1 MNYSYD
7 RKSLLRTDADKNQ
20 SRWFPIMGEIHYS
33 RYPDSEWRRELLKMK
48 AGGVDIVSAYTI
60 WIHHEEVE
68 DEWDFSGCR
77 DLRKFV
83 SLIGDCG
90 LTMML
95 RIGPWCHGEVR
106 NGGFPDWLL
115 KKCPENRCD
124 NPAYL
129 DEVRKFYSK
138 LYEQVDGLLL
148 KDGGPIIGVQIENEY
163 GHCGGLSGA
172 AGEAHMRSLTA
183 LAKETGFDVPLYT
196 ATGWGGAVTAGLL
209 PVMGGYC
216 EAPWDPRVTEI
227 EPSGNYLFSYERNDH
242 AIGSD
247 FGLGEGITFDMDKVP
262 YLTAELG
269 GGLQVTYKRRPVARA
284 ADLGAMSLAK
294 LGSGCTL
301 LGYYMYHGG
310 MNPDGRLTTLEENKA
325 SGSLND
331 LLVKNYDFLAPLGEY
346 GNMNGSYKEIRMLS
360 LFLKEWGGQ
369 LCGMDAHIPDDAPK
383 HPEDY
388 ASLRYSWLY
397 DAAGPA
403 GTEAERHAGAAP
415 SATTASASAPR
426 SAEASTAHTPSA
438 PGFLFVNN
446 FQRRRDMAEHDGV
459 SLNLPAE
466 LGGGSMPTL
475 DIYNG
480 DYFFLPVNMR
490 LGESL
495 LTSSACTPLTVLDNK
510 GTKTYV
516 FYKAAHLAGLSKK
529 DRLYRGSSVCHL
541 QDADGRLYTFDAAA
555 ETSGENFVATLSR
568 TDALNALKL
577 QLDGGEYLVISEFL
591 LFPDGDGLYAESL
604 GKLNFKTYPRLPN
617 VPEGFS
623 ERPLA
628 ATGFWMYEKEEAFP
642 SVKTPLF
649 SYGEDESSTATT
661 KRYRLT
667 TGDWNNTDWDE
678 LFLSIEYSG
687 NCARLYENGK
697 LLDDQIYTGPGT
709 NWQVGLK
716 RFGRGKHE
724 LLLEVDALN
733 EDDETFL
740 EEWPSFETGKSR
752 ASLDSVSLKGKMLE
766 KIL

>member
-68 DEWDFSGCR
+68 GEWDFSGCR

-183 LAKETGFDVPLYT
+183 LAKEAGFDVPLYT

-284 ADLGAMSLAK
+284 ADLGAMSLVK

-301 LGYYMYHGG
+301 LGYYMY
-310 MNPDGRLTTLEENKA
+310 
-325 SGSLND
+325 
-331 LLVKNYDFLAPLGEY
+331 
-346 GNMNGSYKEIRMLS
+346 
-360 LFLKEWGGQ
+360 
-369 LCGMDAHIPDDAPK
+369 
-383 HPEDY
+383 
-388 ASLRYSWLY
+388 
-397 DAAGPA
+397 
-403 GTEAERHAGAAP
+403 
-415 SATTASASAPR
+415 
-426 SAEASTAHTPSA
+426 
-438 PGFLFVNN
+438 
-446 FQRRRDMAEHDGV
+446 
-459 SLNLPAE
+459 
-466 LGGGSMPTL
+466 
-475 DIYNG
+475 
-480 DYFFLPVNMR
+480 
-490 LGESL
+490 
-495 LTSSACTPLTVLDNK
+495 
-510 GTKTYV
+510 
-516 FYKAAHLAGLSKK
+516 
-529 DRLYRGSSVCHL
+529 
-541 QDADGRLYTFDAAA
+541 
-555 ETSGENFVATLSR
+555 
-568 TDALNALKL
+568 
-577 QLDGGEYLVISEFL
+577 
-591 LFPDGDGLYAESL
+591 
-604 GKLNFKTYPRLPN
+604 
-617 VPEGFS
+617 
-623 ERPLA
+623 
-628 ATGFWMYEKEEAFP
+628 
-642 SVKTPLF
+642 
-649 SYGEDESSTATT
+649 
-661 KRYRLT
+661 
-667 TGDWNNTDWDE
+667 
-678 LFLSIEYSG
+678 
-687 NCARLYENGK
+687 
-697 LLDDQIYTGPGT
+697 
-709 NWQVGLK
+709 
-716 RFGRGKHE
+716 
-724 LLLEVDALN
+724 
-733 EDDETFL
+733 
-740 EEWPSFETGKSR
+740 
-752 ASLDSVSLKGKMLE
+752 
-766 KIL
+766 